1 MVDGAKVGDFL
12 RCCGLNPTQ
21 AMVMNNGGTK
31 KLGEK
36 QYKFEEILPIYKT
49 ASAETDVGTFADFME
64 AFKTFDREGQGY
76 ISGAELRHVLT
87 MLGERLTDQDV
98 DNIFKYTQTEEDLD
112 GNIKYEEFIKRVMA
126 GPPPSINIQRV
137 QIITMLNNY
146 NLLSAK
152 MLLSYTYINPT
163 TTLSIDCPQNF
174 NSLKLYRTSVFLSA
188 TSTNNLNIFRTTFMT
203 LIF

>member
-1 MVDGAKVGDFL
+1 MADLSASDIEDVREVFDLFDFWDGRDGMVDGAKVGDFL

-21 AMVMNNGGTK
+21 AMVVNNGGTK

-87 MLGERLTDQDV
+87 MLGERLTDHDV

-126 GPPPSINIQRV
+126 GPPDD
-137 QIITMLNNY
+137 
-146 NLLSAK
+146 K
-152 MLLSYTYINPT
+152 
-163 TTLSIDCPQNF
+163 
-174 NSLKLYRTSVFLSA
+174 KK
-188 TSTNNLNIFRTTFMT
+188 
-203 LIF
+203 